1 MDLDSV
7 ADELYGISPDDF
19 IARRKEL
26 LTQARQAGDRELAR
40 QVGQLRRP
48 TRTGWLVNVLARAE
62 PDEVKALLDLGR
74 SLAQAQQRGSGADLR
89 RLSQERRTAVDALA
103 KRALALGR
111 DHGYEP
117 PEAARQE
124 VAQTL
129 KAALGDPGT
138 AELVRRGQLTQALTY
153 GGFGPTDLTAALA
166 ASLPSPTEP
175 AVVHEPAAA
184 PEPATTEQDAE
195 HDAAA
200 EHDRARRA
208 AAAQAASAAWEQ
220 ARDELTAGEAAA
232 EQATQAADE
241 LADRVEQLRSQLHET
256 EEAERVA
263 REAGR
268 ATRKRL
274 TELRRAAAVAEQA
287 ATDTAAAGAGERPS

>member
-7 ADELYGISPDDF
+7 ADELYGVSPDDF
-19 IARRKEL
+19 IGRRKDL
-26 LTQARQAGDRELAR
+26 VAQARQAGERELAK
-40 QVGQLRRP
+40 QIGQLRRP

-62 PDEVKALLDLGR
+62 FDAVEALLDLGQA
-74 SLAQAQQRGSGADLR
+74 LAQAQQRGSGADLR

-103 KRALALGR
+103 KRALELGR
-111 DHGYEP
+111 DHDYEP

-129 KAALGDPGT
+129 QAALGDPET
-138 AELVRRGQLTQALTY
+138 ADLVRRGQLTQALTY

-166 ASLPSPTEP
+166 ASLPSREKS
-175 AVVHEPAAA
+175 AADHGAAPEA

-195 HDAAA
+195 RDAAA
-200 EHDRARRA
+200 EQDRERRKA
-208 AAAQAASAAWEQ
+208 AEQAASAAQTAWEQ
-220 ARDELTAGEAAA
+220 AQDELAAGEAEA
-232 EQATQAADE
+232 EQGTQAADE

-256 EEAERVA
+256 EEAERAA

-287 ATDTAAAGAGERPS
+287 AADAAAVAAG